1 MKYMKFSAIITK
13 EDKIF
18 VALCPELNV
27 VSQGD
32 DENNALENL
41 KEAVSLFLEDED
53 VKEVIKNIFPV
64 KLYSI
69 EILA

>member
-1 MKYMKFSAIITK
+1 MKFSAIITK

-53 VKEVIKNIFPV
+53 VKEVIKNIFPA

-69 EILA
+69 EIPA

>member
-1 MKYMKFSAIITK
+1 AIITK

-53 VKEVIKNIFPV
+53 VKEVIKNIFPA

-69 EILA
+69 EIPA

>member
-1 MKYMKFSAIITK
+1 MKFSAIITK

-27 VSQGD
+27 VSQGN

-53 VKEVIKNIFPV
+53 VKEVIKNIFPA

>member
-1 MKYMKFSAIITK
+1 MKFSAIITK

-53 VKEVIKNIFPV
+53 VKEVIKNIFPA

>member
-53 VKEVIKNIFPV
+53 VKEVIKNIFPA

>member
-27 VSQGD
+27 VSQGN
-32 DENNALENL
+32 DENNTLENL
-41 KEAVSLFLEDED
+41 KEAVSLFIEDED
-53 VKEVIKNIFPV
+53 VKEVIKNIFPA

>member
-27 VSQGD
+27 VSQGN

-53 VKEVIKNIFPV
+53 VKEVIKNIFPA

>member
-27 VSQGD
+27 VSQGN
-32 DENNALENL
+32 DENNTLENL

-53 VKEVIKNIFPV
+53 VKEVIKNIFPA

>member
-1 MKYMKFSAIITK
+1 SAIITK

-53 VKEVIKNIFPV
+53 VKEVIKNIFPA

-69 EILA
+69 EIPA